1 MLQVKSIH
9 YLNENVLGLDILYKT
24 CVSFFGELTL
34 QPSLHPIV
42 DKENIIPL
50 SSTMNQKIQK
60 KKPEPEEPEEPESE
74 SDILAST
81 PDTTRLYIDSIF
93 GPNTPDD
100 SETHQGNEQGEEILL
115 FDNSSP
121 DSKACYSTNSFN
133 SSSSYPTTSS
143 SSSPSPSTTT
153 TTTNRRRQVSK
164 NPGKP
169 KNPKSGK
176 AVGTSSGSQQSAM
189 VGLKQTKRKPGSGEA
204 ESEQKIPV
212 QILKALPVPSFPKF
226 THSVDKIAEEN
237 EEEWSDDEKAS
248 SQTHG
253 PGPDRGN
260 QHGFDDDITLF

>member
-9 YLNENVLGLDILYKT
+9 YFNENVLGLDILYKT

-93 GPNTPDD
+93 GPNTDD

-153 TTTNRRRQVSK
+153 TNRRQQVSK

-226 THSVDKIAEEN
+226 THSVDKIAAEEN